1 MADISMTWY
10 FILIQSFV
18 IVILIALIFYYSRK
32 LSDSEFKKRSQSTL
46 YGKISEQ
53 FLPFM
58 KTYPYESKSFRF
70 LGSPIDG
77 VQFEEDKII
86 LIEFKSAGGKLSK
99 RQREIRYLVAQN
111 KVVFQEIKIN

>member
-1 MADISMTWY
+1 MFDVTMVWY
-10 FILIQSFV
+10 LLLIQSFIIFV
-18 IVILIALIFYYSRK
+18 LIALLFNYVRK
-32 LSDSEFKKRSQSTL
+32 LSKVEFEKRSQSTL

-53 FLPFM
+53 FIPFM

-99 RQREIRYLVAQN
+99 RQREIRDLVAQN